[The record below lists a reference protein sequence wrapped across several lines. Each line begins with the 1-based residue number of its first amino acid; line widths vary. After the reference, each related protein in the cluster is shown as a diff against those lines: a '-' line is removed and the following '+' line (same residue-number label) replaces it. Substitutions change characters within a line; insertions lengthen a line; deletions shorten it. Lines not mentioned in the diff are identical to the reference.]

1 MLAVEDPG
9 LTFHVVGEADDTPGL
24 LTQAKAAQPD
34 LVLLDWE
41 LPGINPVNTLLAL
54 RLVCRQARVIALSA
68 REGIAQAARDAG
80 AEAFVS
86 KTDPPEYLLCAIQR
100 LLAQGGGLCA

>member
-1 MLAVEDPG
+1 MLTVEDPG
-9 LTFHVVGEADDTPGL
+9 LTFHVVGEADDAPGL
-24 LTQAKAAQPD
+24 LTQAKTAQPD

-41 LPGINPVNTLLAL
+41 LPGISPVNTLLAL

-68 REGIAQAARDAG
+68 REEIAQAARDAG
-80 AEAFVS
+80 AAAFVS
-86 KTDPPEYLLCAIQR
+86 KTDLPEHLLGAIQR